1 MQCALCKHKIRTRRL
16 STIVIT
22 ARACTRGGVGGG
34 TLKRLLQKRFLRL
47 LSKIDTMC
55 LWIYKAY
62 LCLTKTFYVEYS
74 RSTVLKTGF
83 SAVLSLDFVLVNF
96 DSFSWGQFCL
106 KLGYFFLTYLELS
119 NLKYQT
125 WFYLKIFFHFGTVS
139 RQSQVN
145 TSKIS
150 LFSRFLHFG
159 AI

>member
-1 MQCALCKHKIRTRRL
+1 
-16 STIVIT
+16 
-22 ARACTRGGVGGG
+22 
-34 TLKRLLQKRFLRL
+34 
-47 LSKIDTMC
+47 MC

-74 RSTVLKTGF
+74 MSTMLKTGF

-159 AI
+159 AIQEPIFLSKCIFFFSYLFCPSYHGKNGTLHLKIGPLKPPHRPKT